1 MRGRPVAAEQQKRHP
16 PVDQRT
22 ATIDRRSPGHC
33 PNHRLSTHQPVLPDT
48 RRQSAAT
55 ARTPD
60 RSERT
65 TGSIDRPGKA
75 PGLSVAQ
82 STGQPAERTATGARS
97 VEQTVFVLATLAR
110 SRRTGRGAASRADEA
125 SGIADRGHRSSA
137 ERPVGRTLPGPV
149 AGADRRR
156 RGGNGQP
163 ARHQQHGPAAAP
175 GRGFTRRDT
184 GGSTG

>member
-1 MRGRPVAAEQQKRHP
+1 MRGRAVAAEQQKRHP

-82 STGQPAERTATGARS
+82 STGQPAEPTAAGARS
-97 VEQTVFVLATLAR
+97 VEQTAGVLATVAR
-110 SRRTGRGAASRADEA
+110 HRRTGRGVASRADEA
-125 SGIADRGHRSSA
+125 PGITGRGHRRSA
-137 ERPVGRTLPGPV
+137 QRPAGRALPPPV
-149 AGADRRR
+149 AGAYRRR
-156 RGGNGQP
+156 RGGDSQP
-163 ARHQQHGPAAAP
+163 ARHQQPGPAAAP
-175 GRGFTRRDT
+175 GRGLTRRDT